1 MPRDFRKG
9 RFSSSRRIGEDVN
22 PNAYVVNL
30 VDCMLVLAV
39 AFLVALIGYWNVDL
53 NVTDLSGKDLQ
64 QVDPQT
70 LESQASGN
78 GSYYVE
84 AGKVYQDPQT
94 GQLYM
99 VETKDGAVSS
109 ASGASSASSASA
121 SSSASGSTGASSGT
135 SKAAA
140 GSSSAS
146 QGASSSS
153 SSAAASDDD
162 IRAQRAAGGD

>member
-9 RFSSSRRIGEDVN
+9 RFSSNYRIGEDVN
-22 PNAYVVNL
+22 PSAYVVNL

-39 AFLVALIGYWNVDL
+39 AFLVALISYWNVDL
-53 NVTDLSGKDLQ
+53 NVTDLSGEDLQ
-64 QVDPQT
+64 QVDPET
-70 LESQASGN
+70 LESQANGS

-109 ASGASSASSASA
+109 ASGDSSNSSSGSGSSAN
-121 SSSASGSTGASSGT
+121 ASGA
-135 SKAAA
+135 
-140 GSSSAS
+140 SSAS
-146 QGASSSS
+146 QGGSASTSASESASSSV
-153 SSAAASDDD
+153 SDDD